1 MFNKKSWKRVTVQL
15 GCELKT
21 AQQLNALGIKNEL
34 QIRNVT
40 VNGIKQ
46 IQLIENCCIKAFID
60 GEDEQKVK
68 ALPFVLDIE

>member
-1 MFNKKSWKRVTVQL
+1 M

-46 IQLIENCCIKAFID
+46 IQLVENCCIKAFID
-60 GEDEQKVK
+60 DEDEQKIRK
-68 ALPFVLDIE
+68 LPFIQNIE

>member
-1 MFNKKSWKRVTVQL
+1 MFNKKSWKRVTVRL

-21 AQQLNALGIKNEL
+21 VQQLNALGIKNEL

-46 IQLIENCCIKAFID
+46 IQLVENCCIKAFVD
-60 GEDEQKVK
+60 DEEEQKVK
-68 ALPFVLDIE
+68 RLPFVLYIE

>member
-1 MFNKKSWKRVTVQL
+1 MFNKKSWKRVIVRL

-21 AQQLNALGIKNEL
+21 AQQLNALGIKNEI

-46 IQLIENCCIKAFID
+46 IQLIENCCIKVFID
-60 GEDEQKVK
+60 DEDEQKVK
-68 ALPFVLDIE
+68 NLP

>member
-1 MFNKKSWKRVTVQL
+1 MFNKKSWKRVTVRL

-46 IQLIENCCIKAFID
+46 IQLVEDCCIKVFVD
-60 GEDEQKVK
+60 YEDEQKVK
-68 ALPFVLDIE
+68 TLPFVMDIE